1 MFKKLFLLPLLLG
14 VLLVFVLACNRSV
27 SSSTA
32 GQDFPIDGGSEPV
45 AGALPGQRG
54 YVRRPVS
61 FRWHMNYTWASP
73 STWGNDT
80 VSRHW
85 GDMFNIHAN
94 MTSPDAIAD
103 EVLNLMIMANDL
115 PDAIWMERG
124 AMNIE
129 MTRMGLFYSVDEL
142 TAMVGSNWYHEN
154 VPAATQAHYAVDGV
168 NHVIPNWVR
177 MGTFGVP
184 GGATGGNHAW
194 MYVTKVYE
202 ALGSPQFVR
211 FEDLYDYAVRVRDS
225 NFTNHAGLPI
235 IPIIFNGGPNYG
247 QELVRNIFMSYGGMM
262 DGWGGWYDI
271 HPNGTFGSSWENPI
285 WRDAVLEANRWFR
298 EGLFP
303 ATMLTQ
309 SQAEFEELLLGG
321 RGGLIYHDHSSD
333 DSNNFRRIIGEQ
345 DPGNSVE
352 VVRYDAGVR
361 HTLFLPA
368 RGLAHLDIAHQTHA
382 TFGWNGSFITRGAS
396 DPGRIFEL
404 MTWMLSPMGS
414 IEMTLGPQGVL
425 WNQLDANGYPIM
437 ARSPLSLTAD
447 ERTSIGLWTWD
458 LKGHANNVD
467 NAKFAANRGLPPEQ
481 RNWVESMQ
489 ELYFT
494 PNLMLSD
501 EFINMIPQIDSL
513 SDLGIARTLIQD
525 HFEEMLPQI
534 ILAPT
539 ADAAVAMFNSVVAFA
554 NANGIQQINAVYD
567 ANWRRNSELQGGSIF
582 QGRW

>member
-1 MFKKLFLLPLLLG
+1 MFKKLFLLPLALAALL
-14 VLLVFVLACNRSV
+14 LLILACNRPSGGAAQ
-27 SSSTA
+27 T
-32 GQDFPIDGGSEPV
+32 FPIDGGGDAV

-54 YVRRPVS
+54 YVRRPVN

-73 STWGNDT
+73 NTWGDDT

-85 GDMFNIHAN
+85 AEMFNIQAN

-142 TAMVGSNWYHEN
+142 NAMVGSNWYHEN

-211 FEDLYDYAVRVRDS
+211 FEDLYDYAVRIRDS
-225 NFTNHAGLPI
+225 NLTNYAGLPI
-235 IPIIFNGGPNYG
+235 IPIIFNGGPNFG
-247 QELVRNIFMSYGGMM
+247 QEIVRNIFMSYGGMM

-271 HPNGTFGSSWENPI
+271 RPDGTFGSSWENPL

-298 EGLFP
+298 QGLFP

-321 RGGLIYHDHSSD
+321 RGGLIYHDHSTD
-333 DSNNFRRIIGEQ
+333 DNNNFRRIIGEQ

-352 VVRYDAGVR
+352 IVRYDAGVR
-361 HTLFLPA
+361 NVLFLPA
-368 RGLAHLDIAHQTHA
+368 RGLTHLDIAHQTHA
-382 TFGWNGSFITRGAS
+382 TLGWNGSFISRSAS

-425 WNQLDANGYPIM
+425 WNQLDANGFPIM
-437 ARSPLSLTAD
+437 TRSPLSLTAD
-447 ERTSIGLWTWD
+447 ERTSIGLWTWN

-513 SDLGIARTLIQD
+513 SDLGIARTLIHD

-539 ADAAVAMFNSVVAFA
+539 AEAAVAMFNSVVAFA

-567 ANWRRNSELQGGSIF
+567 ANWRHNSALQGGSIF